1 MRFSPSLS
9 PSIDPAHASES
20 SLQQPQRRL
29 ALRATLL
36 LAAPGLMSAR
46 DVFAQD
52 SAPALD
58 VPYVPTPQ
66 IVVDRMIQLG
76 NVDAKDVVYDLGCGD
91 GRLVITA
98 AQKGARGMGVDLNPV
113 RISEATANAQK
124 AGVTNRVQFKV
135 ANLFETDVSPAS
147 VVTLY
152 LLPEVNLKLR
162 PRLWQQLKVGTRVV
176 SHAFD
181 MGDWAPEQTVRVDGK
196 TLYAWTITEKQK
208 SA

>member
-1 MRFSPSLS
+1 MPSHSTRQLHT
-9 PSIDPAHASES
+9 PDLIF
-20 SLQQPQRRL
+20 PQRRL

-36 LAAPGLMSAR
+36 LAAPTLLGTGRA
-46 DVFAQD
+46 FAQD
-52 SAPALD
+52 APALD

-66 IVVDRMIQLG
+66 AVVDRMIQLG

-113 RISEATANAQK
+113 RIAEANANAKK
-124 AGVTNRVQFKV
+124 AGVTDRVQFKV

-152 LLPEVNLKLR
+152 LLPDVNLKIR
-162 PRLWQQLKVGTRVV
+162 PMLWKQLKVGTRVV

-181 MGDWAPEQTVRVDGK
+181 MGDWEPEQTVRVDGK
-196 TLYAWTITEKQK
+196 TIYAWTITDKLK
-208 SA
+208 RA

>member
-1 MRFSPSLS
+1 MRTNFFTAPDGGQ
-9 PSIDPAHASES
+9 PI
-20 SLQQPQRRL
+20 QPQRRL

-36 LAAPGLMSAR
+36 LAAPALLAGR
-46 DVFAQD
+46 DAFAQD
-52 SAPALD
+52 TPQLD

-66 IVVDRMIQLG
+66 VVVDRMIQLG

-98 AQKGARGMGVDLNPV
+98 AKKGARAMGVDLNPA
-113 RISEATANAQK
+113 RIAEANENARK
-124 AGVTNRVQFKV
+124 AGVTNRVSFKV

-152 LLPEVNLKLR
+152 LLPEVNMKIR
-162 PRLWQQLKVGTRVV
+162 PQLWKQLKVGTRVV

-196 TLYAWTITEKQK
+196 TIYAWTITEANKK
-208 SA
+208 A

>member
-1 MRFSPSLS
+1 MRCNPTTPVDTAFETP
-9 PSIDPAHASES
+9 
-20 SLQQPQRRL
+20 LQQPQRRL

-46 DVFAQD
+46 QALGQD
-52 SAPALD
+52 GPQLD

-66 IVVDRMIQLG
+66 VVVDRMIQLG

-98 AQKGARGMGVDLNPV
+98 AQKGARGMGVDLNPA
-113 RISEATANAQK
+113 RISEANANAKK

-152 LLPEVNLKLR
+152 LLPEVNMKIR
-162 PRLWQQLKVGTRVV
+162 PQLWRQLKVGTRVV

-196 TLYAWTITEKQK
+196 TIYAWTITQKQK

>member
-1 MRFSPSLS
+1 MHSPATTF
-9 PSIDPAHASES
+9 PAFQTTP
-20 SLQQPQRRL
+20 QQPQRRL

-46 DVFAQD
+46 EVFAQD
-52 SAPALD
+52 TPQLD

-66 IVVDRMIQLG
+66 VVVDRMIQLG
-76 NVDAKDVVYDLGCGD
+76 NVDANDVVYDLGCGD

-98 AQKGARGMGVDLNPV
+98 AQKGARGMGVDLNPA
-113 RISEATANAQK
+113 RIAEANANAKK

-162 PRLWQQLKVGTRVV
+162 PQLWKQLKVGTRVV

-181 MGDWAPEQTVRVDGK
+181 MGDWKPEQTVRVDGK
-196 TLYAWTITEKQK
+196 TIYAWTITDKLK
-208 SA
+208 SS

>member
-1 MRFSPSLS
+1 MLS
-9 PSIDPAHASES
+9 SKSIQTTVSGT
-20 SLQQPQRRL
+20 SLQLPQRRL

-46 DVFAQD
+46 EVFAQD
-52 SAPALD
+52 TPQLD

-66 IVVDRMIQLG
+66 VVVDRMIQLG

-98 AQKGARGMGVDLNPV
+98 AQKGARAMGVDLNPA
-113 RISEATANAQK
+113 RIAEANANAKK

-152 LLPEVNLKLR
+152 LLPEVNMKIR
-162 PRLWQQLKVGTRVV
+162 PQLWKQLKVGTRVV

-196 TLYAWTITEKQK
+196 TIYAWTITEKQK

>member
-1 MRFSPSLS
+1 MLS
-9 PSIDPAHASES
+9 SKSIHTTVSS
-20 SLQQPQRRL
+20 TSLQLPQRRL

-46 DVFAQD
+46 EVFAQD
-52 SAPALD
+52 TPQLD

-66 IVVDRMIQLG
+66 VVVDRMIQLG

-98 AQKGARGMGVDLNPV
+98 AQKGARAMGVDLNPA
-113 RISEATANAQK
+113 RIAEANANAKK

-152 LLPEVNLKLR
+152 LLPEVNMKIR
-162 PRLWQQLKVGTRVV
+162 PQLWKQLKAGTRVV

-196 TLYAWTITEKQK
+196 TIYAWTITEKQK

>member
-1 MRFSPSLS
+1 MRFDSQ
-9 PSIDPAHASES
+9 
-20 SLQQPQRRL
+20 LQPHHLENRLIQRRL
-29 ALRATLL
+29 ALRASLL
-36 LAAPGLMSAR
+36 LAAPSAMLSAGN
-46 DVFAQD
+46 VFAQD
-52 SAPALD
+52 TPQLD

-66 IVVDRMIQLG
+66 AVVDRMIQLG

-98 AQKGARGMGVDLNPV
+98 AQKGARGMGVDLNPA
-113 RISEATANAQK
+113 RIAEANANAKK
-124 AGVTNRVQFKV
+124 AGVTGRVQFKV

-162 PRLWQQLKVGTRVV
+162 PQLWKQLKVGTRVV

-181 MGDWAPEQTVRVDGK
+181 MGDWAPEQTVRVDNK
-196 TLYAWTITEKQK
+196 TIYAWTITEKQK
-208 SA
+208 NA

>member
-1 MRFSPSLS
+1 MRSCLTTPTAF
-9 PSIDPAHASES
+9 ET

-36 LAAPGLMSAR
+36 LAAPGLISAR
-46 DVFAQD
+46 EAFAQD
-52 SAPALD
+52 TPQLD

-66 IVVDRMIQLG
+66 VVVDRMIQLG

-98 AQKGARGMGVDLNPV
+98 AQKGARGMGVDLNPA
-113 RISEATANAQK
+113 RISEANANAKK
-124 AGVTNRVQFKV
+124 AGVANRVQFKV

-162 PRLWQQLKVGTRVV
+162 PQLWKQLKVGTRVV

-196 TLYAWTITEKQK
+196 TIYAWTITEKQK

>member
-1 MRFSPSLS
+1 MRFSPYHTN
-9 PSIDPAHASES
+9 PAASDA

-36 LAAPGLMSAR
+36 LAAPGLISAR
-46 DVFAQD
+46 EAFAQD
-52 SAPALD
+52 TPALD

-66 IVVDRMIQLG
+66 AVVDRMIQLG

-98 AQKGARGMGVDLNPV
+98 AKKGARGLGVDLNPE
-113 RISEATANAQK
+113 RIAEANANAKK
-124 AGVTNRVQFKV
+124 AGVTNRVQFRV

-152 LLPEVNLKLR
+152 LLPQVNLKLR
-162 PRLWQQLKVGTRVV
+162 PQLWKQLKVGTRVV

-181 MGDWAPEQTVRVDGK
+181 MGDWAPEQTVRVENS
-196 TLYAWTITEKQK
+196 TIYAWTITDKQK

>member
-1 MRFSPSLS
+1 MLS
-9 PSIDPAHASES
+9 SKSIHTTSS
-20 SLQQPQRRL
+20 STSLQLPQRRL

-46 DVFAQD
+46 EVFAQD
-52 SAPALD
+52 TPQLD

-66 IVVDRMIQLG
+66 VVVDRMIQLG

-98 AQKGARGMGVDLNPV
+98 AQKGARAMGVDLNPA
-113 RISEATANAQK
+113 RIAEANANAKK

-152 LLPEVNLKLR
+152 LLPEVNMKIR
-162 PRLWQQLKVGTRVV
+162 PQLWKQLKVGTRVV

-196 TLYAWTITEKQK
+196 TIYAWTITDKQK